1 MPVFD
6 AELTVSVE
14 IAYVIEEG
22 KVIVDAVL
30 VYGTGE
36 NLPLNDSMA
45 HKVVELCWGNEKEE
59 RRGNSKI

>member
-6 AELTVSVE
+6 TELKVPVE

-36 NLPLNDSMA
+36 NLPLNDNMA
-45 HKVVELCWGNEKEE
+45 HQVVELCWGNEKEL
-59 RRGNSKI
+59 KL